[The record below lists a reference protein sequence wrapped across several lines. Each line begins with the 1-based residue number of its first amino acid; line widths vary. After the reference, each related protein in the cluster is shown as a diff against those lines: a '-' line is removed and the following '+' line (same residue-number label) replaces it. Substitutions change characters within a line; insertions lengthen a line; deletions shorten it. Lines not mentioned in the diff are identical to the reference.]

1 MHVKLWIFGEDK
13 LSMKDKKEDIFNEI
27 LVEESTV
34 I

>member
-1 MHVKLWIFGEDK
+1 MEDFCIFEEDK
-13 LSMKDKKEDIFNEI
+13 LSMKDKKEDNFNKI